1 MKLRIRGDS
10 LRFRLTK
17 TEVTSLHEQGWWQEA
32 ATLGNGGSPALI
44 YRVEAVDGGSPTV
57 SFTPGPATLVT
68 ALLPAADIAAW
79 AGSNEVGLYFETAWG
94 TKVAVEKDF
103 RCLDEERDED
113 ESDNFDNPNAGT
125 SLHGECR
132 VEQGRRPS

>member
-17 TEVTSLHEQGWWQEA
+17 TEVTSLHEQGWWQETT
-32 ATLGNGGSPALI
+32 TLGSGGEPSFV
-44 YRVEAVDGGSPTV
+44 YRVESVAEGPSTV
-57 SFTPGPATLVT
+57 SFSPGAQTVIT
-68 ALLPAADIAAW
+68 ALLPAAGVASW
-79 AGSNEVGLYFETAWG
+79 ATSNEVGLYFDTPWG

-113 ESDNFDNPNAGT
+113 ESDNFDNPNVGT
-125 SLHGECR
+125 ALHGECR
-132 VEQGRRPS
+132 VE